1 VEVLKMP
8 SDDDR
13 LYFRDKDQNKD
24 EEDLFKKYSNEDKDS
39 DDDFDRDREDYH
51 GIDDDQ
57 TDEEKKLEDE
67 FFSDSDFEL
76 KEYVEEE
83 DEDGFRSSRIRER
96 RRKRKLIITTV
107 VIMSILVLVAIGIV
121 FGYRFIKNKYFS
133 EPSETA
139 ISAEEAIVIP
149 SSMKLGR
156 DMSIAILCSGDD
168 LLEPDIST
176 IIFSKYTNADSELI
190 SLCIPVNTLFEI
202 PGFGLDTVN
211 RSVEYGGPDLL
222 KLTLENNTGI
232 DVESYLLMDI
242 INTVNKLESISV
254 NLDEAVTITSEG
266 GSTTELNQGE
276 NILNGET
283 AHSFLKYFSGTNP
296 DAGASGI
303 KNQKLIVDAVMKK
316 IVGSE
321 ESDLS
326 KNLTKISDYIDTDLN
341 LEELSELISTIASL
355 EDGKN
360 QVHALD
366 GRTEPIDESGTLVFV
381 PDISRVAAI
390 FNQEVEMTEE
400 TVEELGETVTV
411 TVLNG
416 VGTKGIAGQTAELL
430 RGLRFTDGT
439 PRYNVTDVGDA
450 DNYDY
455 TETQISSRLL
465 EENYLKAADH
475 IRNVLLVGNVSSDE
489 NSEQETDII
498 VVIGKDFDYDAAVAA
513 LEQSGGQVQET
524 AQETTGEEAAAEVVY
539 DINILN
545 GEGTTGL
552 ASTAQGIIE
561 ENLNKEQK
569 IINIKETKNADNFNY
584 SETEIL
590 IHTDKDGITDTA
602 NNIKDAL
609 GVGTVS
615 ESSDNPDNVDITVI
629 LGSDFTK

>member
-1 VEVLKMP
+1 
-8 SDDDR
+8 
-13 LYFRDKDQNKD
+13 
-24 EEDLFKKYSNEDKDS
+24 
-39 DDDFDRDREDYH
+39 
-51 GIDDDQ
+51 
-57 TDEEKKLEDE
+57 
-67 FFSDSDFEL
+67 
-76 KEYVEEE
+76 
-83 DEDGFRSSRIRER
+83 
-96 RRKRKLIITTV
+96 
-107 VIMSILVLVAIGIV
+107 V

-139 ISAEEAIVIP
+139 TSAEEAIVIP

-296 DAGASGI
+296 DVGASGI

-366 GRTEPIDESGTLVFV
+366 GRTEPIDESGTVVFV